1 MQMKNAIFMKVELN
15 SMFNGKY
22 QDDIIQNV
30 CLEYSFMDQEKSK
43 QIYYIYL
50 LKYVMSG
57 PCF

>member
-1 MQMKNAIFMKVELN
+1 MRSAIFMKIESN
-15 SMFNGKY
+15 SIFNEKY

-43 QIYYIYL
+43 QIHYIYL
-50 LKYVMSG
+50 LKYAVSG

>member
-1 MQMKNAIFMKVELN
+1 MQMMNAVFMMVQSN

-50 LKYVMSG
+50 LEYVMSG

>member
-1 MQMKNAIFMKVELN
+1 MLFLWWSNQTACLMD
-15 SMFNGKY
+15 

-50 LKYVMSG
+50 LEYVMSG

>member
-1 MQMKNAIFMKVELN
+1 MQMRNAIFMKVESN

-30 CLEYSFMDQEKSK
+30 CLEYSFRDQEKSK

-50 LKYVMSG
+50 
-57 PCF
+57 